1 MKKWVAAGV
10 LVTAS
15 SCAYYYYYIRPS
27 QRLETLM
34 ILTEKRMLEVLTKLK
49 SVYKNQ
55 FTKHQKLFRSS
66 RRKFSSNSKEYSDL
80 VSEFYTSLPSI
91 FSDSIDEAIK
101 DFNITR
107 EIYDNSWRLLRT
119 NDQISEAFE
128 ECKIIVATGH
138 HRKELE
144 VETLRDCLEFCKS
157 KIDIEFLNLE
167 ALHLTVSVM
176 EDELKA
182 SYGFEIED
190 IERGYNYFLESLND
204 YDSVFQM
211 IKEAR
216 TIKDY

>member
-1 MKKWVAAGV
+1 
-10 LVTAS
+10 
-15 SCAYYYYYIRPS
+15 
-27 QRLETLM
+27 M

-66 RRKFSSNSKEYSDL
+66 RRKYSSNSKEYADL
-80 VSEFYTSLPSI
+80 VSEFYSSLPSI
-91 FSDSIDEAIK
+91 FSDSIEEVIK

-107 EIYDNSWRLLRT
+107 EVYDNSWRMLKT
-119 NDQISEAFE
+119 NDQILEAYE
-128 ECKIIVATGH
+128 ESKVIVATGH

-157 KIDIEFLNLE
+157 KIDIEFLNIE
-167 ALHLTVSVM
+167 ALHQTVSVM

-182 SYGFEIED
+182 SYSFEIED
-190 IERGYNYFLESLND
+190 IERGYTNYIDSLND

-211 IKEAR
+211 IREAR
-216 TIKDY
+216 TIKEY

>member
-1 MKKWVAAGV
+1 MAAGIV
-10 LVTAS
+10 FAIS
-15 SCAYYYYYIRPS
+15 SFTYYHYRIKPS

-66 RRKFSSNSKEYSDL
+66 RRKYSSNSKEYADL
-80 VSEFYTSLPSI
+80 VSEFYSSLPSI
-91 FSDSIDEAIK
+91 FSDSIEEVIK

-107 EIYDNSWRLLRT
+107 EVYDNSWRMLKT
-119 NDQISEAFE
+119 NDQILEAYE
-128 ECKIIVATGH
+128 ESKVIVATGH

-157 KIDIEFLNLE
+157 KIDIEFLNIE
-167 ALHLTVSVM
+167 ALHQTVSVM

-182 SYGFEIED
+182 SYSFEIED
-190 IERGYNYFLESLND
+190 IERGYTNYIDSLND

-211 IKEAR
+211 IREAR
-216 TIKDY
+216 TIKEY